1 METHT
6 HCHTTKRDAMLED
19 PLCRPLKRTRS
30 RLHDSQERVPDCQG
44 DEPKIHQHH
53 MRNFARNSGCQV
65 EDQRFDAREREDDP
79 ALEEGIATRN
89 KLDANIFSSFVL
101 SSELSDVLF
110 ITLNQ
115 ENREVHMPAHKV
127 VMCAQSSVFRA
138 MFLGGMK
145 ESSFRSEIRLSCP
158 DYIWEIVLRC
168 CYGKRV
174 SIKAEHLIQLLQVA
188 DQYDLQCLRK
198 ECEEFAT
205 LKLFESRLSGG
216 QTATV
221 NCRINDALSF
231 DPGNFFEVFE
241 AAILFNSKYVEDV
254 CLQAIRLHAAEFV
267 HSPFFV
273 QLSREALLRILKSK
287 TLVGIKEVDLFK
299 QTVAWGRSNAGNPGE
314 NLTSTELSAFLEEPL
329 ALIRYDCMP
338 AKDIYEVVYPSS
350 LVKADVLLQSCR
362 GRLLAHDTTKW
373 NDQCWSLQ
381 HCTVLDER
389 GYGHG
394 SRNPRH
400 VVDTPGVHTQVSVS
414 SLLGWKLY
422 YRASYSQETLLTE
435 LQPPQSATRVLMA
448 ARRKSM
454 PNILVA
460 CACCPSGCFG
470 KPTLE
475 LDEPGLH
482 VHFLGQKINGVYW
495 YCVPDYSVGFS
506 DSPEI
511 SINAAD
517 IIPGEKR
524 MSWHLGEDSG
534 GGYRCGNCIGLLSS
548 EVTEGGDG
556 ENWEKLLFWI

>member
-1 METHT
+1 METPTHHHT
-6 HCHTTKRDAMLED
+6 VKQDTMFDD
-19 PLCRPLKRTRS
+19 PLCRPSKRTRS
-30 RLHDSQERVPDCQG
+30 HLHDSQERVADCQS
-44 DEPKIHQHH
+44 DELLIQ
-53 MRNFARNSGCQV
+53 RNHLDIFARSSGCHV
-65 EDQRFDAREREDDP
+65 EDQRFDAWECEDDP
-79 ALEEGIATRN
+79 APEEGVATRN
-89 KLDANIFSSFVL
+89 KLDTNIFAPFVL
-101 SSELSDVLF
+101 SSELSDVVF

-115 ENREVHMPAHKV
+115 DNREVHMPAHKV

-145 ESSFRSEIRLSCP
+145 ESGFRSEIRLSCP
-158 DYIWEIVLRC
+158 DYVWEVVLRC

-188 DQYDLQCLRK
+188 DQYDLQCLRQ
-198 ECEEFAT
+198 ECEAFAT
-205 LKLFESRLSGG
+205 LKLFESRLIGG
-216 QTATV
+216 QTVNV
-221 NCRINDALSF
+221 NCRANDAFSF
-231 DPGNFFEVFE
+231 DPGNFFELFE
-241 AAILFNSKYVEDV
+241 AAILFNAKYVENI

-273 QLSREALLRILKSK
+273 ELSREALLKVLRSK

-299 QTVAWGRSNAGNPGE
+299 RTVAWGRSNASIAGE
-314 NLTSTELSAFLEEPL
+314 NLTITKLSAFLEEPL

-338 AKDIYEVVYPSS
+338 AKDIYEIVYPSS
-350 LVKADVLLQSCR
+350 LVEADVLLQSCKS
-362 GRLLAHDTTKW
+362 RLLAQDTTKW
-373 NDQCWSLQ
+373 NDQCWSFQ
-381 HCTVLDER
+381 HCTILDER
-389 GYGHG
+389 GSGLG
-394 SRNPRH
+394 SRNPCH

-422 YRASYSQETLLTE
+422 YCASYSQETLLAE
-435 LQPPQSATRVLMA
+435 LQPPQSATRVLVA
-448 ARRKSM
+448 ARRKNM
-454 PNILVA
+454 PNILVV

-482 VHFLGQKINGVYW
+482 VHFLGQKINEVYW
-495 YCVPDYSVGFS
+495 YCVPDYSIGFS

-548 EVTEGGDG
+548 EVSERGDG